1 LNPNFLFFFT
11 PWGSSQRK
19 NNPRGRRKEPGCC
32 WRSYHYW
39 NAAAAAHEIKMC
51 TAATQIFLAQ
61 KRMTTGPHQDI
72 NKKQQKISSL

>member
-19 NNPRGRRKEPGCC
+19 NNPRGRSKEPGC

-39 NAAAAAHEIKMC
+39 NAAAAAHEIKLC
-51 TAATQIFLAQ
+51 TAATQIFLA
-61 KRMTTGPHQDI
+61 KRRMTTGPHQDI